1 MPAFKQLPVVGSSQ
15 RALPWLGR
23 KGDGAMG
30 GPYHPCAMTLARELL
45 GAPNKFIGETEDPRE
60 PPR

>member
-15 RALPWLGR
+15 RALPLGMSEGR
-23 KGDGAMG
+23 DG

-45 GAPNKFIGETEDPRE
+45 GAPNEFIGETEDAGE